1 MFNSN
6 SNSNSNSK
14 DTGIYGV
21 VLEILPNDFRKVK
34 ILNDTRVNEIVNA
47 KISSELKIEFIYILP
62 DDKVA
67 LKMDSNRITIVWR
80 MDLLP

>member
-1 MFNSN
+1 MFYSN
-6 SNSNSNSK
+6 SNSDSK

-34 ILNDTRVNEIVNA
+34 ILNGTRINQIVNA

-67 LKMDSNRITIVWR
+67 LRMDSNRITIVWR

>member
-1 MFNSN
+1 MF
-6 SNSNSNSK
+6 NSNSK

-34 ILNDTRVNEIVNA
+34 ILNGTRVNEITNA
-47 KISSELKIEFIYILP
+47 KISSELKNEFIYILP

-67 LKMDSNRITIVWR
+67 LRMDSNKITIVWR

>member
-1 MFNSN
+1 MFYSN

-34 ILNDTRVNEIVNA
+34 ILNGTRVNEIVNA

>member
-1 MFNSN
+1 MF
-6 SNSNSNSK
+6 NSNSK

-34 ILNDTRVNEIVNA
+34 ILNGTRANEITNA
-47 KISSELKIEFIYILP
+47 KISSELKNEFIYILP

-67 LKMDSNRITIVWR
+67 LRMDSNKITIVWR